1 MMNEVKE
8 RTLSVEGEP
17 VRGTIIDLETIGT
30 IQNKLNGLSKYVLVR
45 PYLFGYLFEKTMVQK
60 YVEKPDHI
68 PAFIDFLGSMD
79 LFEFSE
85 RPFFA
90 YNAEFERG
98 VFYFSTGKTV
108 PFDGDIKKGK
118 EGKEAVVRRLG
129 IETYGDPFPGAG
141 IKCIEEFEK
150 GNISDCLAH
159 NQACLLKEREILIRE
174 GYRNLWM
181 TSER

>member
-8 RTLSVEGEP
+8 RIVSVEGEP
-17 VRGTIIDLETIGT
+17 VKGTIIDLETIGT

-45 PYLFGYLFEKTMVQK
+45 PYLFGYLFENTLVQR
-60 YVEKPDHI
+60 YVEKSAQI
-68 PAFIDFLGSMD
+68 PVFIDFLKSMD

-98 VFYFSTGKTV
+98 VLYFSTGKTV
-108 PFDGDIKKGK
+108 PFDGDIKRGK
-118 EGKEAVVRRLG
+118 ESKEAVVRRLG

-141 IKCIEEFEK
+141 LKCIEEFEK
-150 GNISDCLAH
+150 GNIADCLAH
-159 NQACLLKEREILIRE
+159 NQACLLKERDILIRE
-174 GYRNLWM
+174 GYRNLLM